1 MIAILGDI
9 HFDSSKDYYIKIC
22 SEFISWFSSWKYN
35 RPGNELILA
44 GDLVA
49 SSLNGGV
56 VIDFL
61 ERFYKASQFD
71 HIHIIEGNHD
81 RKFIEGVPQLA
92 YEFLRNKE
100 NVSIYR
106 YPEERNIQGLHV
118 LFLPFFTRNEKG
130 KTMREV
136 YSNLYKTHIGPYDL
150 TVGHFCE
157 IKAGFKGAEDC
168 IDNLEKLNSS
178 RICLGHIHTRNA
190 DPNIY
195 IGSIYARR
203 RDEIDYSRAAWI
215 YDENLK
221 EWKEDPLPIFNTFLY
236 VTYPDPLP
244 KTEALVP
251 IYTILNCGSEKV
263 ARQKYKDIYIRKCTI
278 ARSEETLEKKH
289 YLDSEVSIKIDI
301 EDVFKAFC
309 SSQKPPLPREVEDMC
324 KTLLKKGS
332 EG

>member
-22 SEFISWFSSWKYN
+22 SEFVSWFASWKYN

-150 TVGHFCE
+150 IMDIRQFSHSKDADSFW
-157 IKAGFKGAEDC
+157 KSLD
-168 IDNLEKLNSS
+168 DNEVISNYRVNLQLVST
-178 RICLGHIHTRNA
+178 I
-190 DPNIY
+190 NI
-195 IGSIYARR
+195 
-203 RDEIDYSRAAWI
+203 
-215 YDENLK
+215 
-221 EWKEDPLPIFNTFLY
+221 
-236 VTYPDPLP
+236 
-244 KTEALVP
+244 
-251 IYTILNCGSEKV
+251 SEG
-263 ARQKYKDIYIRKCTI
+263 
-278 ARSEETLEKKH
+278 
-289 YLDSEVSIKIDI
+289 
-301 EDVFKAFC
+301 VFKRELLQGTNRKEVVRSLREIVGLTPASKKFTFGNIRR
-309 SSQKPPLPREVEDMC
+309 PR
-324 KTLLKKGS
+324 S
-332 EG
+332 

>member
-22 SEFISWFSSWKYN
+22 SEFISWFASWGYN

-106 YPEERNIQGLHV
+106 YPEERDVQGLHV
-118 LFLPFFTRNEKG
+118 LFLPFFTR
-130 KTMREV
+130 
-136 YSNLYKTHIGPYDL
+136 D
-150 TVGHFCE
+150 
-157 IKAGFKGAEDC
+157 
-168 IDNLEKLNSS
+168 
-178 RICLGHIHTRNA
+178 
-190 DPNIY
+190 
-195 IGSIYARR
+195 
-203 RDEIDYSRAAWI
+203 
-215 YDENLK
+215 
-221 EWKEDPLPIFNTFLY
+221 
-236 VTYPDPLP
+236 
-244 KTEALVP
+244 
-251 IYTILNCGSEKV
+251 EKV
-263 ARQKYKDIYIRKCTI
+263 T
-278 ARSEETLEKKH
+278 SF
-289 YLDSEVSIKIDI
+289 V
-301 EDVFKAFC
+301 
-309 SSQKPPLPREVEDMC
+309 M
-324 KTLLKKGS
+324 
-332 EG
+332 